1 MGLWTPQLWGV
12 YRCYSLSHLPAPSS
26 PACQGRQFGKLSS
39 FGKRA
44 GGQLGPGSPSWPLQP
59 SASPQNNLP
68 SSPPFQQS
76 FLPPGNCRSPSTLPC
91 PCPSQLP
98 CRTKETAVLLAP
110 GQPGA
115 SQWLTGQLCPAL
127 RVAETSTSPS
137 MARLDSLAEGLV
149 PLPLGCPA

>member
-1 MGLWTPQLWGV
+1 MGLRTPQLWGV

-26 PACQGRQFGKLSS
+26 PACQCVWETSFFGR
-39 FGKRA
+39 RA

-59 SASPQNNLP
+59 SAAPQNNLP
-68 SSPPFQQS
+68 SSPPLQQS
-76 FLPPGNCRSPSTLPC
+76 FLSLGNCRSPSTLPC
-91 PCPSQLP
+91 PYPFQLP

-115 SQWLTGQLCPAL
+115 SQWPTRQPCPAL

-137 MARLDSLAEGLV
+137 VVCLYSLAEGLV
-149 PLPLGCPA
+149 PLLLGCPA